1 MIIQQNISLLLC
13 LFIIILPHGIATNW
27 TPMHHTT
34 PNPCQVGLSSF
45 NMQICFFI
53 TRKLYT
59 ANVEKS
65 IRVLE
70 IRGMVEKNGNQD
82 LLASEMLKKFPTKKY
97 TLGGVSI
104 QILKND
110 ANTFSVLM
118 ELLILDL

>member
-1 MIIQQNISLLLC
+1 MLHFLVSLAYIDC
-13 LFIIILPHGIATNW
+13 SNEGQWSDGDAVVGGNSIHG
-27 TPMHHTT
+27 
-34 PNPCQVGLSSF
+34 
-45 NMQICFFI
+45 
-53 TRKLYT
+53 LYT

-104 QILKND
+104 QIQK
-110 ANTFSVLM
+110 T
-118 ELLILDL
+118 

>member
-1 MIIQQNISLLLC
+1 
-13 LFIIILPHGIATNW
+13 
-27 TPMHHTT
+27 
-34 PNPCQVGLSSF
+34 
-45 NMQICFFI
+45 MQICFFI

-118 ELLILDL
+118 ELLILDLWIYVEKSWSGDFMDMSGDYMDEPMIFVDERGQILNK